1 MKHKLLILGES
12 GTGKTAATATAAL
25 VPNKKVFYLMME
37 DSLRVVQRRINELNG
52 GVIPPNVY
60 WHNFQ
65 YQGPSLDSMISA
77 STAVVSNDE
86 AGQLAWRDKDRKS
99 SLGFQ
104 NFLKFLKN
112 MTDDRTGEQ
121 FGAIDK
127 MDDSWIVV
135 FDSLTTI
142 SEMIQAEYWGARVAV
157 DAREYSGPQSK
168 LTTLL
173 SGMCWEWPVNVVVTA
188 HTDERET
195 SPKSG
200 VFKKFPRSI
209 GAKLKDELGQYF
221 DDIVLQKRPN
231 KDKFEWDNGTVMAA
245 VKFRDLPAGTHVPDV
260 RPIYAAIASLSATK

>member
-1 MKHKLLILGES
+1 LLILGES
-12 GTGKTAATATAAL
+12 GTGKTAATATLAGI
-25 VPNKKVFYLMME
+25 PGKKVFYLMME
-37 DSLRVVQRRINELNG
+37 DSMRVITRRCMDLYKE
-52 GVIPPNVY
+52 VPSNVY
-60 WHNFQ
+60 WHNFK
-65 YQGPSLDSMISA
+65 YQGPSLDSMVNA
-77 STAVVSNDE
+77 STAVMSMNEDE
-86 AGQLAWRDKDRKS
+86 QLKWRDKERKGS
-99 SLGFQ
+99 VGFQ
-104 NFLKFLKN
+104 NLLKFLKN
-112 MTDDRTGEQ
+112 MTDDRTGEV
-121 FGAIDK
+121 FGSIEN

-135 FDSLTTI
+135 FDSLTAI

-173 SGMCWEWPVNVVVTA
+173 SGMCWQWPVNVVVTA

-231 KDKFEWDNGTVMAA
+231 KDKFVWDNGTIMAA
-245 VKFRDLPAGTHVPDV
+245 VKFRDLPAGEHVPDI
-260 RPIYAAIASLSATK
+260 RPIYAAIGALK